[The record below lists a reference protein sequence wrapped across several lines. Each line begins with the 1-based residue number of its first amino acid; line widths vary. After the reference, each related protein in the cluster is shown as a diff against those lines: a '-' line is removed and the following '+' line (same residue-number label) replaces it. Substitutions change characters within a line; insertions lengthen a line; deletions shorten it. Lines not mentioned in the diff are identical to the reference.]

1 MSEVY
6 NTYLTSDFFEN
17 EDSALRNQKIVLRD
31 SLGSLAVQILSSKY
45 NLSQMN
51 YEEMLD
57 KLYVIIDE
65 LHTACQ
71 HKVGNF
77 TS

>member
-65 LHTACQ
+65 LHTAYQ